1 MRLVRPGM
9 TLALNPFILNP
20 QTMRTLIRSLPPS
33 SALVCCH
40 RSPRLLRFL
49 RTQAQYEYT
58 PREDYD
64 LSEFSRPAGL
74 ATPRQLVQYLDEYVV
89 GQQEAKKLLSVAVF
103 NHYNRVRANLQALE
117 IEEDESGWSEDSQVD
132 GRTGVV
138 PVHLNPHPRRS
149 HPSQGGSIPFQLRF
163 SSPTFEKSNVLV
175 LGPTGSGKTLL
186 ARTLAKVLDVPFS
199 VSDATSFTQVNVGE
213 DVDMC
218 IHRLLQAAN
227 WDPFRASTGI
237 VYIDEVDKIARKSSG
252 GGIEGSRDVGGE
264 GGSIV
269 TVPAKGSAVEGPG
282 SPPTEGRS
290 RPSQRNANLGP
301 PKPDMYQIDTSNVLF
316 ILSGAFVGLDNIIK
330 RRVAKGSI
338 GFTAELGGSND
349 DSQAS
354 DFMPF
359 FTPNRRPLPN
369 MLEHVEPAD
378 LVKYGFIPEF
388 ISRLPSIATLAPL
401 TPTDLRRILTEVRGC
416 LISQYTALF
425 GYSGVEI
432 RFTSGALDEI
442 CHKAA
447 QRGGGARGL
456 RSIMENLLLEPMY
469 EVPGS
474 VSSLLFSVAGVPDT
488 AQNIRHVLI
497 DKTVVRGEKPALY
510 WSKGEEGTFWTAW
523 TEAEADEE
531 QSI

>member
-1 MRLVRPGM
+1 MRVFLKSYPLP
-9 TLALNPFILNP
+9 LALACI
-20 QTMRTLIRSLPPS
+20 
-33 SALVCCH
+33 H
-40 RSPRLLRFL
+40 RSPRLRRLL

-58 PREDYD
+58 PREDYNS
-64 LSEFSRPAGL
+64 SEFPQSAGM
-74 ATPRQLVQYLDEYVV
+74 ATPRQLAQYLDEYIV
-89 GQQEAKKLLSVAVF
+89 GQQEAKKVLSVAVF
-103 NHYNRVRANLQALE
+103 NHYNRVRANVQALE
-117 IEEDESGWSEDSQVD
+117 VEEDEAGSDDLQGDAC
-132 GRTGVV
+132 RTGIV

-149 HPSQGGSIPFQLRF
+149 RHSQGDSLPFQLRY
-163 SSPTFEKSNVLV
+163 SAPTFEKSNVLV

-213 DVDMC
+213 DVEMC

-227 WDPFRASTGI
+227 WNPFRASAGI

-264 GGSIV
+264 GVQQALLRMMEGSIV

-282 SPPTEGRS
+282 SAPTEGRS
-290 RPSQRNANLGP
+290 QPSQRNPNLGP

-316 ILSGAFVGLDNIIK
+316 ILSGAFVGLDNVIK

-338 GFTAELGGSND
+338 GFTAELGSND
-349 DSQAS
+349 DTLTS

-359 FTPNRRPLPN
+359 FTPNRRPLSN

-442 CHKAA
+442 CNKAA

-456 RSIMENLLLEPMY
+456 RGIMASI
-469 EVPGS
+469 
-474 VSSLLFSVAGVPDT
+474 SLDF
-488 AQNIRHVLI
+488 NIRHVLI

-510 WSKGEEGTFWTAW
+510 WSKGEGTRFWTAW
-523 TEAEADEE
+523 TEAEAREE
-531 QSI
+531 QSTS

>member
-1 MRLVRPGM
+1 MR
-9 TLALNPFILNP
+9 ALTKPF
-20 QTMRTLIRSLPPS
+20 SL
-33 SALVCCH
+33 SAVLVCGQ
-40 RSPRLLRFL
+40 RSPRLLRFV

-64 LSEFSRPAGL
+64 SSEFSRPAGL
-74 ATPRQLVQYLDEYVV
+74 ATPRQLAQYLDEYVI
-89 GQQEAKKLLSVAVF
+89 GQQEAKKVLSVAVF
-103 NHYNRVRANLQALE
+103 NHYNRVRANIQALE
-117 IEEDESGWSEDSQVD
+117 VEEDESGWSDDSQAG

-149 HPSQGGSIPFQLRF
+149 HHSQGGSLPFQLRY
-163 SSPTFEKSNVLV
+163 SAPTFEKSNVLV

-199 VSDATSFTQVNVGE
+199 VSDATSFTQAGYVGE

-264 GGSIV
+264 GVQQALLRMMEGSVV
-269 TVPAKGSAVEGPG
+269 TVPAKGSAIEGPG
-282 SPPTEGRS
+282 SPPAEGRS
-290 RPSQRNANLGP
+290 RPSQRNANLGSP
-301 PKPDMYQIDTSNVLF
+301 LAKPDMYQIDTSNVLF
-316 ILSGAFVGLDNIIK
+316 ILSGAFVGLDNVIK

-338 GFTAELGGSND
+338 GFTAELGSND
-349 DSQAS
+349 DTQTS

-388 ISRLPSIATLAPL
+388 VSRLPSIATLAPL

-416 LISQYTALF
+416 LISQYAALF

-456 RSIMENLLLEPMY
+456 RGIMENLLLEPMY

-474 VSSLLFSVAGVPDT
+474 
-488 AQNIRHVLI
+488 NIRHVLV
-497 DKTVVRGEKPALY
+497 DKTVVRGERPALY
-510 WSKGEEGTFWTAW
+510 WSKGEGATFWTAW
-523 TEAEADEE
+523 TETEAREE
-531 QSI
+531 QST

>member
-1 MRLVRPGM
+1 MRVIPKSLSRPSTLVYV
-9 TLALNPFILNP
+9 L
-20 QTMRTLIRSLPPS
+20 
-33 SALVCCH
+33 H
-40 RSPRLLRFL
+40 SPRLRRFV
-49 RTQAQYEYT
+49 RTQAQYEYS
-58 PREDYD
+58 PREDYNS
-64 LSEFSRPAGL
+64 SEFSRSTGL
-74 ATPRQLVQYLDEYVV
+74 ATPRQLAQYLDEYVV
-89 GQQEAKKLLSVAVF
+89 GQQEAKKVLSVAVF
-103 NHYNRVRANLQALE
+103 NHYNRVRANMQVLE
-117 IEEDESGWSEDSQVD
+117 VEEDESEWSEDSQSD
-132 GRTGVV
+132 GRSGAV
-138 PVHLNPHPRRS
+138 PLHLNPHPRRS
-149 HPSQGGSIPFQLRF
+149 HLSQGTSLPFQLRY
-163 SSPTFEKSNVLV
+163 SAPTFEKSNVLV

-199 VSDATSFTQVNVGE
+199 VSDATSFTQAGYVGE

-237 VYIDEVDKIARKSSG
+237 VYIDEVDKIARKSNG

-264 GGSIV
+264 GVQQALLRMMEGSIV

-282 SPPTEGRS
+282 SAPSEGRS
-290 RPSQRNANLGP
+290 RPSQRNANVGP

-338 GFTAELGGSND
+338 GFTAELGSND
-349 DSQAS
+349 DTQTS

-369 MLEHVEPAD
+369 MLEHVEPTD

-388 ISRLPSIATLAPL
+388 VSRLPTIATLAPL
-401 TPTDLRRILTEVRGC
+401 TPADLRRILTEVRGC

-432 RFTSGALDEI
+432 RFTRGALDEI
-442 CHKAA
+442 CDKAA

-456 RSIMENLLLEPMY
+456 RGIMENLLLEPMY

-474 VSSLLFSVAGVPDT
+474 
-488 AQNIRHVLI
+488 NIRHVLI
-497 DKTVVRGEKPALY
+497 DKTVVRGETSALY
-510 WSKGEEGTFWTAW
+510 WSKGEGAAFWTAW
-523 TEAEADEE
+523 TEAEAREE
-531 QSI
+531 QT

>member
-1 MRLVRPGM
+1 MR
-9 TLALNPFILNP
+9 ALTKSF
-20 QTMRTLIRSLPPS
+20 SLPPVLAGGS
-33 SALVCCH
+33 
-40 RSPRLLRFL
+40 RSPRLLRFI
-49 RTQAQYEYT
+49 RTQAQYEYI

-74 ATPRQLVQYLDEYVV
+74 ATPRQLAQYLDEYVV
-89 GQQEAKKLLSVAVF
+89 GQQDAKKVLSVAVF
-103 NHYNRVRANLQALE
+103 NHYNRVRANVQASE
-117 IEEDESGWSEDSQVD
+117 VEEDESGWSEDSQPDVSRLRFEA

-149 HPSQGGSIPFQLRF
+149 HHLQGGSLPFQLRY
-163 SSPTFEKSNVLV
+163 SAPTFEKSNVLV
-175 LGPTGSGKTLL
+175 LCTAGKTLL

-264 GGSIV
+264 GVQQALLRMMEGSIV

-282 SPPTEGRS
+282 SPPAEGRS
-290 RPSQRNANLGP
+290 RPT
-301 PKPDMYQIDTSNVLF
+301 KPDMYQIDTSNVLF
-316 ILSGAFVGLDNIIK
+316 ILSGAFVGLDNIIR

-338 GFTAELGGSND
+338 GFTAELGSND
-349 DSQAS
+349 DTAAS

-432 RFTSGALDEI
+432 RFTNGALDEI

-456 RSIMENLLLEPMY
+456 RGIMENLLLEPMY
-469 EVPGS
+469 EVP
-474 VSSLLFSVAGVPDT
+474 LFALVHVPDAT
-488 AQNIRHVLI
+488 QNIRHVLI
-497 DKTVVRGEKPALY
+497 DKNVVRGEKPALY
-510 WSKGEEGTFWTAW
+510 WSKGEGAAFWTAW
-523 TEAEADEE
+523 TETEALEE
-531 QSI
+531 QAT

>member
-1 MRLVRPGM
+1 MRAIKRQL
-9 TLALNPFILNP
+9 
-20 QTMRTLIRSLPPS
+20 SLPSTLFNTNRS
-33 SALVCCH
+33 S
-40 RSPRLLRFL
+40 RLLRFI

-64 LSEFSRPAGL
+64 LSEFSQPAGL
-74 ATPRQLVQYLDEYVV
+74 ATPRQLAQYLDEYVV
-89 GQQEAKKLLSVAVF
+89 GQQEAKKVLSVAVF
-103 NHYNRVRANLQALE
+103 NHYNRVRANMQVLE
-117 IEEDESGWSEDSQVD
+117 VEEDEAEWSEEPQADA

-149 HPSQGGSIPFQLRF
+149 HHLQGASLPTQLRY
-163 SSPTFEKSNVLV
+163 STPTFEKSNVLV

-199 VSDATSFTQVNVGE
+199 VSDATSFTQAGYVGE

-218 IHRLLQAAN
+218 IHRLLQTAN

-264 GGSIV
+264 GVQQALLRMMEGSIV
-269 TVPAKGSAVEGPG
+269 TVPAKGTSVDGQG
-282 SPPTEGRS
+282 SPPSEGRS
-290 RPSQRNANLGP
+290 RAGQRNANLGP

-338 GFTAELGGSND
+338 GFTADLGSND
-349 DSQAS
+349 DTPTS

-359 FTPNRRPLPN
+359 FTSNRRPLLN

-388 ISRLPSIATLAPL
+388 ISRLPSVATLAPL

-416 LISQYTALF
+416 LVSQYIALF
-425 GYSGVEI
+425 GYSGAEI

-456 RSIMENLLLEPMY
+456 RGIMENLLLEPMY

-474 VSSLLFSVAGVPDT
+474 
-488 AQNIRHVLI
+488 NIRHVLI
-497 DKTVVRGEKPALY
+497 DKTVVRGERPALY
-510 WSKGEEGTFWTAW
+510 WSKGEGAAFWTAW
-523 TEAEADEE
+523 TEAEAHEE
-531 QSI
+531 QST